1 MYTTGYSSSSSISDD
16 QVAAIIATV
25 MGMYVGIWII
35 AIALAILVLV
45 AKWKLFKK
53 AGVDA
58 WEALIPVHNSIVELK
73 LGGVKTYI
81 YFLNLIMILG
91 VGPLIFLFWKDI
103 MLAKSFGK
111 GAGFGVLLALLPW
124 IGYPILAFGK
134 AEYIGPQA

>member
-134 AEYIGPQA
+134 AEYIGPQE